1 VDSARTEQID
11 PPASPDHHTP
21 AQASEPRE
29 PAAEDLSPALIPGGE
44 TTLVAVPVDPHVVQC
59 QWEVA
64 PADIEGAR
72 RALGVGEREFWPVL
86 QFYDVTNAAQ
96 DQAPPEPS
104 FAVQVQLQAGNWFV
118 RSCGPDRAYRADL
131 ALKAEDGSFKVIASS
146 NPVQTPPSAPSS
158 HADEHWLP
166 IRMDPQQPV
175 SATPVGSPIDLA
187 LEPPSGALSE
197 SAGSP
202 ARLPIDMRKEVRSIL
217 AALYSEREPD
227 EPEPPLPTQT
237 PLPADRREEVPES
250 PVRLPI
256 DMREEVRI
264 KLGALYS
271 EQERDEPEPPLPS
284 QSPLPIDMREEVR
297 ELFTHLYPGLEAE
310 PPAPTGSPLFME
322 ETPIERV
329 FREFHAVFPET
340 KLSAIADLTEL
351 NERSFTSGISS
362 RTK

>member
-1 VDSARTEQID
+1 MDSARTEQID
-11 PPASPDHHTP
+11 PPVSPDRPAP

-29 PAAEDLSPALIPGGE
+29 PAAEHLSPPLGSGGE

-64 PADIEGAR
+64 PADIDSAR

-86 QFYDVTNAAQ
+86 QFYDVTNAAP

-131 ALKAEDGSFKVIASS
+131 ALKGEDGSFKVIASS
-146 NPVQTPPSAPSS
+146 NPVHTPPSAPSS

-166 IRMDPQQPV
+166 IRLAPQQP
-175 SATPVGSPIDLA
+175 
-187 LEPPSGALSE
+187 E
-197 SAGSP
+197 SASP
-202 ARLPIDMRKEVRSIL
+202 MHLPIDMREEVRSKL
-217 AALYSEREPD
+217 DALYREP
-227 EPEPPLPTQT
+227 EPEGPEPPLPRQS
-237 PLPADRREEVPES
+237 PLPIDMREEVAAS

-264 KLGALYS
+264 RLADLYT
-271 EQERDEPEPPLPS
+271 EREREVPEPPRPS
-284 QSPLPIDMREEVR
+284 QTPLPIDMQEEVR
-297 ELFTHLYPGLEAE
+297 ELFTQLYPGLEAQ
-310 PPAPTGSPLFME
+310 PPAPTGSPLFKE
-322 ETPIERV
+322 EISIPRV

-340 KLSAIADLTEL
+340 KPSPMVDLTER